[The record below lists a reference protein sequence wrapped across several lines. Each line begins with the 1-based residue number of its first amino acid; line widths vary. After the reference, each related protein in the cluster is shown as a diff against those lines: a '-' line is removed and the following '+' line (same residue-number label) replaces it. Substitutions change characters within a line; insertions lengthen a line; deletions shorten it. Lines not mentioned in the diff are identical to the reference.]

1 MYSFQN
7 MLTSQT
13 VLILQQNKYSM
24 VNLKFKHSS
33 YKMLNMNEVFKF
45 FLQKAPRL
53 KIVTRQRA
61 IKQKQNPYDEY
72 KRSNMSFYFKLHY
85 INKSSS

>member
-1 MYSFQN
+1 
-7 MLTSQT
+7 
-13 VLILQQNKYSM
+13 
-24 VNLKFKHSS
+24 
-33 YKMLNMNEVFKF
+33 MLNMNEVFKF

>member
-1 MYSFQN
+1 
-7 MLTSQT
+7 
-13 VLILQQNKYSM
+13 
-24 VNLKFKHSS
+24 
-33 YKMLNMNEVFKF
+33 MLNMNEVFKF

-61 IKQKQNPYDEY
+61 IKQKQNPHDEY